1 MHSALLCDMGLG
13 TWELVLS
20 YYSLA
25 AIVWLCSWWSTI
37 LYKMKCKVADTVT
50 QITQINFFFNLCKC
64 KSTNQITQIIFDL
77 QGCCCCDGVTL

>member
-50 QITQINFFFNLCKC
+50 QITQIIFFQFMQL
-64 KSTNQITQIIFDL
+64 
-77 QGCCCCDGVTL
+77 